1 MEPNAYIAG
10 AVDVES
16 TDEVMAG
23 ISQRIA
29 ASGVSHDSQGSGTSR
44 SLFMDIYAI
53 WAMEHMKRYGTT
65 REQFAAVSAKNSF
78 HGSLNPNAQFRD

>member
-29 ASGVSHDSQGSGTSR
+29 ALILKPR
-44 SLFMDIYAI
+44 
-53 WAMEHMKRYGTT
+53 
-65 REQFAAVSAKNSF
+65 FAVRF
-78 HGSLNPNAQFRD
+78 LLMM